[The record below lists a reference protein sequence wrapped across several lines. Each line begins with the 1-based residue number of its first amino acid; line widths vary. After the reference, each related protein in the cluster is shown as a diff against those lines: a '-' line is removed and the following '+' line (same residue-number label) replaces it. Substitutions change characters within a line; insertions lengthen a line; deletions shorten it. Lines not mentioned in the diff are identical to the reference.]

1 MSDEASPHS
10 LFAEIT
16 PRPGMGTLFI
26 RLIGPSIGA
35 REAPI
40 IQAMTAP
47 AIDGFGSTLK
57 SVVLDLTAITYMN
70 SAALGMLVDCRTRAL
85 KHAGKAKAILLNP
98 SAEILSVLKMVKF
111 EKLFAIAHNAD
122 ELSAAM
128 GPQ

>member
-16 PRPGMGTLFI
+16 PRQGMGTLFI

-47 AIDGFGSTLK
+47 AIDGFGSMLK
-57 SVVLDLTAITYMN
+57 NVILDLTAITYMN
-70 SAALGMLVDCRTRAL
+70 SAALGMLVDCRTRAA
-85 KHAGKAKAILLNP
+85 KINKAKTILLNP
-98 SAEILSVLKMVKF
+98 SPEILSVLKMVKF
-111 EKLFAIAHNAD
+111 DRIFTVAANAD
-122 ELSAAM
+122 ELSKAM
-128 GPQ
+128 GAQ

>member
-1 MSDEASPHS
+1 MSEPALPQS

-40 IQAMTAP
+40 VQAMTGP
-47 AIDGFGSTLK
+47 AIDDFGSTLK
-57 SVVLDLTAITYMN
+57 NVILDLTAITYMN

-85 KHAGKAKAILLNP
+85 KINKSKTILLNP
-98 SAEILSVLKMVKF
+98 SADILAVLKMVKF
-111 EKLFAIAHNAD
+111 DKMFAIAANAD
-122 ELSAAM
+122 ELSKAM
-128 GPQ
+128 GN